1 MFYVSG
7 KAIILCKFFM
17 GMEVLGGA
25 LCSFWKNLF
34 YRKKRPLANPLLRYV
49 ARGLPLFLKVSYQ
62 LRTRRV
68 ILRWD
73 RQKGQL
79 ALSLLPMG

>member
-1 MFYVSG
+1 
-7 KAIILCKFFM
+7 M

-34 YRKKRPLANPLLRYV
+34 YRKKRPLATYRKSGL

-79 ALSLLPMG
+79 TLSLLPMG